1 MTTEERPNPHIRLS
15 EAARH
20 TLADA
25 LARGGGSWLRLKIDE
40 GFAHELLFEPGAEG
54 DIVVEVDG
62 ITLLLD
68 PPSAGR
74 ADGLRIDFVQDL
86 HGAGLR
92 FDNPNQ
98 PGRAQRIVLSRDC
111 TATLIPRGEPLR
123 LAQGEAVALTQAL
136 GGSFTVRTASGQ
148 LARIAGEDADALGL
162 EAVQTEQPVAAG
174 AFDLDQVFEV
184 LRSVYDPE
192 IPVNVVDLGLI
203 YQCQAQPLAD
213 GGQRVTIKMSMTA
226 PGCGMGDVLKEEAR
240 AKVQALPGVS
250 QVEVELVWE
259 PPWDQ
264 SRMSDA
270 ARLQLG
276 LL

>member
-1 MTTEERPNPHIRLS
+1 MTRERPNPHIRLS

-25 LARGGGSWLRLKIDE
+25 LARGGGSWLRLKIDPH
-40 GFAHELLFEPGAEG
+40 FVHELLFEPGAED
-54 DIVVEVDG
+54 DIAVEVDG

-68 PPSAGR
+68 PPSARR
-74 ADGLRIDFVQDL
+74 ADGLHIDFGQDL

-98 PGRAQRIVLSRDC
+98 PGRVERSLLRRDC
-111 TATLIPRGEPLR
+111 AATLIPRGEPLR
-123 LAQGEAVALTQAL
+123 LAQGEAVTLTQAL
-136 GGSFTVRTASGQ
+136 GGSFTVRTANGQ
-148 LARIAGEDADALGL
+148 LARIAAEDADALGL
-162 EAVQTEQPVAAG
+162 QPLPTSEPAAAG
-174 AFDLDQVFEV
+174 GFDLDQVFAT

-203 YQCQAQPLAD
+203 YQCQAQPLED
-213 GGQRVTIKMSMTA
+213 GSQRVSIQMSMTA

-240 AKVQALPGVS
+240 AKVQTLPGVS

-264 SRMSDA
+264 SRMSEA